1 MGITSSRA
9 ITPRTMRDVTHAPN
23 RKSCRQRA
31 GPRLIAGGGRR
42 LVKRSPDAGGQ
53 ILVPR
58 HLEEAIGV
66 ERHGQHQRSPALA
79 PVGHVPISLLEGT
92 ETSLSGER

>member
-1 MGITSSRA
+1 
-9 ITPRTMRDVTHAPN
+9 
-23 RKSCRQRA
+23 
-31 GPRLIAGGGRR
+31 
-42 LVKRSPDAGGQ
+42 VKRFPDAGGQ

-92 ETSLSGER
+92 ETSLSGKRQGPTPQGPVVEARTASRVEQRAQQVAELGIHDGHSKAVGR